1 MGTLKNPELKQY
13 IYRKLG
19 HPVINVEVDE
29 TQMEDCIDEAMKTFL
44 ESHYDASEIGYVAL
58 ATQEGVSEYEL
69 PEGVQDVMEVL
80 NTEGNSGPGLGSI
93 DPGDPFV
100 WPWRGGGYRS
110 CTLEPCEY
118 WDVVSVEVWR
128 QRWQLYED
136 TWRVYIP
143 FEFNQ
148 ISKKLYFPDAPDVD
162 GIRYLKVAQTATA
175 VGDPDGN
182 LVLDALWL
190 KKYAVA
196 LARIQWSVNVG
207 KYEGAQ
213 LPGGVSINW
222 QAIGER
228 GDQEKEQL
236 LTELDEKYSLPPDPV
251 FA

>member
-1 MGTLKNPELKQY
+1 MGTIKQPELKQY

-19 HPVINVEVDE
+19 HPVINVELDE
-29 TQMEDCIDEAMKTFL
+29 TQLEDCIDEALKTFI
-44 ESHYDASEIGYVAL
+44 EAHYDASEIGYHPLEV
-58 ATQEGVSEYEL
+58 QKGVSDYTL
-69 PEGVQDVMEVL
+69 PEGIQDVMECL
-80 NTEGNSGPGLGSI
+80 NIEGQSGPGFQSI

-100 WPWRGGGYRS
+100 WPWATSPYGYGTM
-110 CTLEPCEY
+110 CGY

-128 QRWQLYED
+128 QRWALWED
-136 TWRVYIP
+136 VMFMPIYY
-143 FEFNQ
+143 EFNQ
-148 ISKKLYFPDAPDVD
+148 ISKKISFPDAPEQD

-175 VGDPDGN
+175 VGDDNGD
-182 LVLDALWL
+182 LVLDSLWL

-228 GDQEKEQL
+228 GDADKETL
-236 LTELDEKYSLPPDPV
+236 LTELEEKYSLPPDPV